1 MSYQSDHEKYGD
13 FFNNYSPNRQ
23 RSTQNRRP
31 TQNNRPPKRKKRR
44 LKPGVKFGLGVIA
57 IGLVVLVIILSVSK
71 CSDKKSDDNEKTQN
85 TPSETTSTVNTTPE
99 DKINRPQSTDYT
111 VTLGDQIESLHAV
124 LVDSSND
131 TILARRNADKQM
143 YPASMT
149 KVMTLLVAA
158 ENITDYNQTFKMTSK
173 IIDPVYRLD
182 LTLAGF
188 CPNEEVKLI
197 DMMYGMTLES
207 GAEAAVGLAVHVAGS
222 EEEFVKLMNQKC
234 KELGLTST
242 NFTNV
247 SGQHDKNHYTTAI
260 EMAMIMKAA
269 IKNPLC
275 REILSTEYYT
285 VLKNEFHDELK
296 FHSGMFEKMH
306 GNEPE
311 VATVKGG
318 KTGFTAQSL
327 FCLVS
332 FAVTDD
338 GREIIC
344 VTAEGER
351 KYSPIYDCIELYKEY
366 THPVKG
372 DS

>member
-1 MSYQSDHEKYGD
+1 MSYQSDHDKYSD
-13 FFNNYSPNRQ
+13 FFNSYSPDRQRPMQNRQ
-23 RSTQNRRP
+23 P

-44 LKPGVKFGLGVIA
+44 LKPVVKAGIGAIA
-57 IGLVVLVIILSVSK
+57 IGLVILIIMLSVSK
-71 CSDKKSDDNEKTQN
+71 CSDNSGSKGKTQSV
-85 TPSETTSTVNTTPE
+85 PSDTTSTVNTEPE
-99 DKINRPQSTDYT
+99 DKINRPQSADYT
-111 VTLGDQIESLHAV
+111 VTLGNQIESINAV
-124 LVDSSND
+124 LVDASTD
-131 TILARRNADKQM
+131 TILARRNADKQIH
-143 YPASMT
+143 PASMT

-242 NFTNV
+242 SFTNV
-247 SGQHDKNHYTTAI
+247 SGQHNKNHYTTAV

-269 IKNPLC
+269 MKNPLC
-275 REILSTEYYT
+275 REILSAEYYT
-285 VLKNEFHDELK
+285 VPKNDFHEELK

-311 VATVKGG
+311 VATIKGG
-318 KTGFTAQSL
+318 KTGFTAQAL

-344 VTAEGER
+344 VTAQGER
-351 KYSPIYDCIELYKEY
+351 KYSPIYDCIELYKDY

>member
-1 MSYQSDHEKYGD
+1 M
-13 FFNNYSPNRQ
+13 
-23 RSTQNRRP
+23 
-31 TQNNRPPKRKKRR
+31 
-44 LKPGVKFGLGVIA
+44 
-57 IGLVVLVIILSVSK
+57 
-71 CSDKKSDDNEKTQN
+71 N
-85 TPSETTSTVNTTPE
+85 TAPD

-111 VTLGDQIESLHAV
+111 VTLGDQIESVHAV

-131 TILARRNADKQM
+131 TILARRNADKLM

-149 KVMTLLVAA
+149 KVMTLLVAV

-207 GAEAAVGLAVHVAGS
+207 GAEAAVGLAVYVAGS

-234 KELGLTST
+234 KELGLTNT

-247 SGQHDKNHYTTAI
+247 SGQHNKNHYTTAI

-285 VLKNEFHDELK
+285 VPKNDFHDELK
-296 FHSGMFEKMH
+296 FHSGMFEKMY
-306 GNEPE
+306 GNEPD
-311 VATVKGG
+311 VATIKGG

-332 FAVTDD
+332 YAVTDD

-344 VTAEGER
+344 VTADGES

-366 THPVKG
+366 THP
-372 DS
+372 